1 MNKYYT
7 TDRILSK
14 KADYYISIGNRCN
27 GKTTAWNIELID
39 NFFKTGKGFGRIMR
53 SAIIGGDDIYQ
64 SWFTDYAQQ
73 YLLEK
78 YNHRIEVINH
88 TYYLVDNDDEYLE
101 LEKGQRRP
109 RLKLKLFGK
118 VFSLMQEV
126 KYKSSEYK
134 WIGILIFEEFTL
146 MEQWA
151 YLDNEV
157 EHFLSLLSTIN
168 RNRTDL
174 YVVFI
179 GNTIS
184 KYNPYFNLLGININ
198 KLKLKQGDIVDL
210 QDKSFKNGARIRIE
224 FAESIYT
231 NDEEAPRVLQVGGN
245 DIAVTGDYTV
255 TQYVVDKEYDDWI
268 NGLDNYIIGVV
279 RYNNKNYYIL
289 KCSHKKTDF
298 IFITSRCKQY
308 KCNKIYGIDTTVIE
322 CIKCGYLSRKELLKD
337 LQEYIFLNFLYSDE
351 DIEYKMNELFIN
363 KK

>member
-1 MNKYYT
+1 MNKYYS

-14 KADYYISIGNRCN
+14 PADYYISIGNRCN
-27 GKTTAWNIELID
+27 GKTTAWNIKAID
-39 NFFKTGKGFGRIMR
+39 NFFETGKGFGRIMR
-53 SAIIGGDDIYQ
+53 SAIIGGDDIYK
-64 SWFTDYAQQ
+64 SWFTDYAQR

-88 TYYLVDNDDEYLE
+88 TYYLVDNDDEYLP
-101 LEKGQRRP
+101 LDKGQRRP
-109 RLKLKLFGK
+109 RLNLKLFGK

-126 KYKSSEYK
+126 KYKSSEYP
-134 WIGILIFEEFTL
+134 WITILIFEEFTL
-146 MEQWA
+146 MEQWG
-151 YLDNEV
+151 YLENEV

-168 RNRTDL
+168 RNRKDL

-210 QDKSFKNGARIRIE
+210 QDKSYKNGARIRLE

-231 NDEEAPRVLQVGGN
+231 EEEEAPRVLQVGGN
-245 DIAVTGDYTV
+245 DIAVMGDFSV
-255 TQYVVDKEYDDWI
+255 TQFVVEKEYDDFI
-268 NGLDNYIIGVV
+268 NSLKPIVIGVV
-279 RYNNKNYYIL
+279 RYSNKNYYML
-289 KCSHKKTDF
+289 ECTHKQTEF
-298 IFITSRCKQY
+298 IFLTTRCKQY
-308 KCNKIYGIDTTVIE
+308 KCPVIYGLDNSVIE
-322 CIKCGYLSRKELLKD
+322 CIKNGYLSRKELLRDIK
-337 LQEYIFLNFLYSDE
+337 QYSSLNFLYSDE